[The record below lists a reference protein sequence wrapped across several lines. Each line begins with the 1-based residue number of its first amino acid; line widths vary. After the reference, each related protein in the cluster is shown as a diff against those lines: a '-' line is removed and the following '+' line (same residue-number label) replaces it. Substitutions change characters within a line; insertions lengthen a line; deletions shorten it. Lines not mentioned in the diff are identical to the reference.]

1 MSETSNAVR
10 LVEDYAYRCRLVNG
24 VLYWRNLEMST
35 LASQLCT
42 SAGAHYQS
50 FKDGQL
56 MANRYYRKSAALH
69 ESLLTDPSLAEEN
82 DLNSGK
88 SIDDFEVDLDL
99 TDTANGPSVSDA
111 ELVR

>member
-1 MSETSNAVR
+1 
-10 LVEDYAYRCRLVNG
+10 
-24 VLYWRNLEMST
+24 MST

-42 SAGAHYQS
+42 SAGVHYQS

-69 ESLLTDPSLAEEN
+69 ESLLTDPSLAEEEN